1 MVNLS
6 NRIFAARRVAAG
18 AAAILIA
25 MLVAG
30 AAHANPDRVVA
41 TVGTHSI
48 TERELDEKIRPQMS
62 SLEAQV
68 YELKKNA
75 IQVLAD
81 DYLIEQAAKKSNL
94 SVQDYLKR
102 ELDSKDN
109 VVAEADARKYYDQ
122 FKDRIGRPYEQV
134 KTQLMDGLTAQKV
147 ELRRRTLVE
156 KLRKQAPLKVMLAAP
171 RFEVAAIG
179 PSRGP
184 ANAPVTIVEFSDYQ
198 CPFCRRSESSI
209 KEVLEKYGD
218 QVRLVYRDFP
228 LANHA
233 NATDAARAARCAG
246 EQGKYWDMHGQI
258 FADQSKLSRADL
270 KAMAKKTGVSQSQ
283 FDACLD
289 SAKYEAEVKKDML
302 AGQDLG
308 VDGTPTFFIN
318 GRRLVGAQ
326 PFERFKELIDQEL
339 AAKRQP
345 LARAN

>member
-1 MVNLS
+1 MVNPS
-6 NRIFAARRVAAG
+6 NRIFAARRVVAG

-25 MLVAG
+25 TLVAG
-30 AAHANPDRVVA
+30 AADADPNRVVA
-41 TVGTHSI
+41 TVGAHSI
-48 TERELDEKIRPQMS
+48 TERELDDKIRPQMS

-109 VVAEADARKYYDQ
+109 VVAEADARKYYDE
-122 FKDRIGRPYEQV
+122 FKDRIGRPYDQV
-134 KTQLMDGLTAQKV
+134 KTQIIDGLTAQKV
-147 ELRRRTLVE
+147 ELRRRALVE
-156 KLRKQAPLKVMLAAP
+156 KLRKEAPLKVMLAAP
-171 RFEVAAIG
+171 RYEVAAIG

-184 ANAPVTIVEFSDYQ
+184 ADAPVTIVEFSDYQ
-198 CPFCRRSESSI
+198 CPFCKRSETYI

-218 QVRLVYRDFP
+218 KVRLVYRDFP
-228 LANHA
+228 LGNHP

-246 EQGKYWDMHGQI
+246 EQGKYWDMHGEI
-258 FADQSKLSRADL
+258 FANQSKLSRADL
-270 KAMAKKTGVSQSQ
+270 KALANKTGVNQPR

-289 SAKYEAEVKKDML
+289 SAKYEADVKKDML

-326 PFERFKELIDQEL
+326 PFEKFKEIIDQEL
-339 AAKRQP
+339 ATKGQP
-345 LARAN
+345 LAKAN